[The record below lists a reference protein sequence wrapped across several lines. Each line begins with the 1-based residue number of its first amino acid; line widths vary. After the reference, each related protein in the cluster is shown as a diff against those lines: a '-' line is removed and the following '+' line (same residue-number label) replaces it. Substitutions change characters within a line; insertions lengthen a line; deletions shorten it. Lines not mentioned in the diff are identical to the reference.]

1 MLGGYLS
8 SYWVTGLDGISD
20 NRGQEFLPLILLAIF
35 WAFPGHGSDFCERL
49 IEDIGCLFSNATL
62 WALNFAVLVELMLL
76 PLGWLCLSVVLRW
89 LVALLLVVVVKY
101 GSSSTLK
108 TTTLRNMK

>member
-20 NRGQEFLPLILLAIF
+20 NRGQEFVPLILLAFF

-49 IEDIGCLFSNATL
+49 IDDEGCLLSNTTL
-62 WALNFAVLVELMLL
+62 WALIFAGFPELMLL
-76 PLGWLCLSVVLRW
+76 PPGWLCLSVVLRR
-89 LVALLLVVVVKY
+89 LVPLLLVVVVKY
-101 GSSSTLK
+101 GSSSSLK
-108 TTTLRNMK
+108 TATLRNIK